1 MAVCTL
7 ELYPEARKC
16 GHDMR
21 LGQGAAL
28 GTVVMGWTLYIGI

>member
-7 ELYPEARKC
+7 ELYPEAGKC